1 MAHKKAGGAKAKQG
15 GNVAGKRLGLKVAA
29 GTMVKP
35 GEILIRQRGRS
46 IIPGMNVGMGRD
58 FTIFSKIAGIVNFVN
73 VKKDKKRIDVIEQ
86 S

>member
-29 GTMVKP
+29 GATVKP
-35 GEILIRQRGRS
+35 GEIILRQRGRK
-46 IIPGMNVGMGRD
+46 ILPGENVGMGRD
-58 FTIFSKIAGIVNFVN
+58 HTLFSKVIGIVNFVN
-73 VKKDKKRIDVIEQ
+73 VTRNKKRVDVIEQ